1 VLIKQKRKKM
11 KKLIIA
17 FAAVVAAATTQAAAV
32 AWTSGSIAADSTGAE
47 ITSAGAVTAYLYE
60 LTAADYAT
68 YSAMSAVDLSKTIGG
83 LFEAGTMPGTA
94 DGSASNDY
102 TPRGGATLSIQGTI
116 DHTAGTAT
124 ATAYGLIVFV
134 DNNNEGYYMANVGSK
149 TVEGSADVTVAD
161 LAVTFGGTAGGAP
174 SWQAAAAVPEPTS
187 GLLLL
192 LGMAGLALRRRRV

>member
-1 VLIKQKRKKM
+1 M

-17 FAAVVAAATTQAAAV
+17 FAAVVTAAVVNAATVQ
-32 AWTSGSIAADSTGAE
+32 WSSGAISGDSTGAK
-47 ITSAGAVTAYLYE
+47 ITAAGAITAYVYE

-68 YSAMSAVDLSKTIGG
+68 YSAMSAADLSKTIGG

-94 DGSASNDY
+94 DGSASNTY
-102 TPRGGATLSIQGTI
+102 NGRAGASLMVNGAI

-134 DNNNEGYYMANVGSK
+134 DNNNEGYYMANVATK
-149 TVEGSADVTVAD
+149 TVEGSANITVAD

-174 SWQAAAAVPEPTS
+174 SWQTVAAVPEPTS

-192 LGMAGLALRRRRV
+192 LGMAGLALRRKQA